1 MATVGAASTASTT
14 NTATL
19 AASIFS
25 QSAKDK
31 KALKTLGQNM
41 EKAEKAF
48 RDLAQNPNATPAQ
61 LKAASMD
68 VEKASQSF
76 EAFVALKGATSK
88 LLQRI
93 IDSLRA
99 LGN

>member
-1 MATVGAASTASTT
+1 MAAVAAATATLTGS
-14 NTATL
+14 ATL
-19 AASIFS
+19 AASLFS

-41 EKAEKAF
+41 EKAEKVF

-68 VEKASQSF
+68 VEKASQAF
-76 EAFVALKGATSK
+76 EAFVALKSATGK

>member
-1 MATVGAASTASTT
+1 MATVSSASSASATGAAS
-14 NTATL
+14 L

-61 LKAASMD
+61 LKGASMD
-68 VEKASQSF
+68 VEKASQAF
-76 EAFVALKGATSK
+76 EAFVALKAATGK

-99 LGN
+99 LGS

>member
-1 MATVGAASTASTT
+1 MATVNAASTTSTAS
-14 NTATL
+14 L

-61 LKAASMD
+61 LKSASMD
-68 VEKASQSF
+68 VEKASQAF
-76 EAFVALKGATSK
+76 EAFVALKAATGK

-99 LGN
+99 LGS